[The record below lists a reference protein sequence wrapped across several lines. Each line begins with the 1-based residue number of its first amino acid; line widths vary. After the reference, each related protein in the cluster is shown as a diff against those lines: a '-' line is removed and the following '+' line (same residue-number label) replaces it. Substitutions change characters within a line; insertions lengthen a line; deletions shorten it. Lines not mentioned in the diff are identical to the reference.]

1 MKPSFQPFKVFFRH
15 NPPPSPSAGSCFSNW
30 ESDFHVRV
38 GPTDIKSHGPGP
50 PAGSPG
56 SLRIWVQKTEE
67 EFENVLKLEG
77 RMKTHVGRVRV
88 CASVC
93 ECVRVVVWNTCP
105 GCVCVCVCVCNNK
118 RV

>member
-30 ESDFHVRV
+30 ESDFHVQV

-56 SLRIWVQKTEE
+56 SVRIWVQKTEE
-67 EFENVLKLEG
+67 EFENVLQLEG
-77 RMKTHVGRVRV
+77 KMKTHVGRLVSVRA
-88 CASVC
+88 CA
-93 ECVRVVVWNTCP
+93 R
-105 GCVCVCVCVCNNK
+105 GCVEHSPGVCVCNTK
-118 RV
+118 CM